1 MNLDKIE
8 KLVKIIENSSML
20 DFSIQE
26 GDVKIKMSRRGS
38 VGAPAAPMSVS
49 TQGVD
54 TVESIDSEDESYIT
68 SPIVGT
74 FYSAPSPDAKAFV
87 KVGDRVKAGQTV
99 CILEAMKLMNEIE
112 SDYDCEIEAV
122 LASNEQKVEYGQPL
136 FKVKK
141 LEDYRRHCMF
151 RSILIANRGEI
162 AVRIIRACRNMGIK
176 SIAVYSKEDKDSLH
190 VQLADRRV
198 CIGEGPA
205 KNSYLN
211 MERIIS
217 AAKNTDAD
225 AIHPGFGFLSENAD
239 FVRLCKENGIAFIG
253 PSAEVIDSMGNKSN
267 ARKTMMEAGV
277 PVVPGTKEPVYDAA
291 TGEKLADEIGYP
303 VMIKA
308 SSGGGGKGMRVSRSK
323 EDFEFNFNT
332 AQRESANAF
341 GDDTMYIEK
350 FIENPRHVEIQIMA
364 DGHGNV
370 VALGERDCSV
380 QRNHQK
386 LIEESPSP
394 AITEK
399 IRKSMNHDAI
409 LAAKAVGYTNA
420 GTIEFILDPKGTY
433 YFMEMNTRIQVEH
446 GVTEMVTGTDLIIEQ
461 IRVAMGMELS
471 FTQEDVEIN
480 GHAIEC
486 RINAEIPEK
495 NFMPSPGVIKHL
507 HLPAGN
513 GVRVDTAIYT
523 GYCIPSE
530 YDSMIAKVIVH
541 APDRDAALQKMRSAL
556 DEMVILGIN
565 TNLDF
570 QYQLMNNREF
580 CEGKADTGFIE
591 RLLKLD

>member
-1 MNLDKIE
+1 
-8 KLVKIIENSSML
+8 
-20 DFSIQE
+20 
-26 GDVKIKMSRRGS
+26 
-38 VGAPAAPMSVS
+38 
-49 TQGVD
+49 
-54 TVESIDSEDESYIT
+54 
-68 SPIVGT
+68 
-74 FYSAPSPDAKAFV
+74 
-87 KVGDRVKAGQTV
+87 
-99 CILEAMKLMNEIE
+99 
-112 SDYDCEIEAV
+112 
-122 LASNEQKVEYGQPL
+122 
-136 FKVKK
+136 
-141 LEDYRRHCMF
+141 MF
-151 RSILIANRGEI
+151 HKILIANRGEI
-162 AVRIIRACRNMGIK
+162 AVRIIRACRNMGIR
-176 SIAVYSKEDKDSLH
+176 SVAVYSKEDKNSLH
-190 VQLADRRV
+190 VQLADQRV

-205 KNSYLN
+205 RNNYLN
-211 MERIIS
+211 MERIIT
-217 AAKNTDAD
+217 AARNVGAD

-239 FVRLCKENGIAFIG
+239 FVRLCNEYGITFIG
-253 PSAEVIDSMGNKSN
+253 PTADVINSMGNKSH
-267 ARKTMMEAGV
+267 ARKTMIDANV
-277 PVVPGTKEPVYDAA
+277 PVVPGTKEPVYDAE
-291 TGEKLADEIGYP
+291 TGEKFADEIGYP

-308 SSGGGGKGMRVSRSK
+308 SSGGGGKGMRVAKSK
-323 EDFEFNFNT
+323 DEFEFNFNM

-364 DGHGNV
+364 DNFSNV

-399 IRKSMNHDAI
+399 MRASMNHDAI
-409 LAAKAVGYTNA
+409 LAAKAVNYTNA
-420 GTIEFILDPKGTY
+420 GTVEFIVDPKGTY

-461 IRVAMGMELS
+461 IRVAMGEPLS
-471 FTQEDVEIN
+471 FTQKDVTPK

-495 NFMPSPGVIKHL
+495 NFMPSPGVVKHL

-513 GVRVDTAIYT
+513 GVRVDTALYT
-523 GYCIPSE
+523 GYRIPSE

-541 APDRDAALQKMRSAL
+541 APNRDAALQKMRSAL
-556 DEMVILGIN
+556 NEMLIMGVE

-570 QYQLMNNREF
+570 QYRILKNPEF

-591 RLLKLD
+591 RILRLD

>member
-1 MNLDKIE
+1 
-8 KLVKIIENSSML
+8 
-20 DFSIQE
+20 
-26 GDVKIKMSRRGS
+26 
-38 VGAPAAPMSVS
+38 
-49 TQGVD
+49 
-54 TVESIDSEDESYIT
+54 
-68 SPIVGT
+68 
-74 FYSAPSPDAKAFV
+74 
-87 KVGDRVKAGQTV
+87 
-99 CILEAMKLMNEIE
+99 
-112 SDYDCEIEAV
+112 
-122 LASNEQKVEYGQPL
+122 
-136 FKVKK
+136 
-141 LEDYRRHCMF
+141 MF

-239 FVRLCKENGIAFIG
+239 FVRLCKENGIVFIG

-394 AITEK
+394 AISDEQ
-399 IRKSMNHDAI
+399 RKKMGEIAVK
-409 LAAKAVGYTNA
+409 AAKAAEYYSA
-420 GTIEFILDPKGTY
+420 GTIEFLRDKHGDF
-433 YFMEMNTRIQVEH
+433 YFIEMNTRIQVEH
-446 GVTEMVTGTDLIIEQ
+446 PVTEWVTGIDLI
-461 IRVAMGMELS
+461 
-471 FTQEDVEIN
+471 
-480 GHAIEC
+480 
-486 RINAEIPEK
+486 
-495 NFMPSPGVIKHL
+495 
-507 HLPAGN
+507 
-513 GVRVDTAIYT
+513 
-523 GYCIPSE
+523 
-530 YDSMIAKVIVH
+530 
-541 APDRDAALQKMRSAL
+541 
-556 DEMVILGIN
+556 
-565 TNLDF
+565 
-570 QYQLMNNREF
+570 RE
-580 CEGKADTGFIE
+580 
-591 RLLKLD
+591 